1 MNFTNSAIPMN
12 PGPSEIMS
20 LASDNR
26 AESFLQIIRR
36 AERGRLKIYLG
47 YSPGVGKTYQMLQ
60 EAHRLRAEGA
70 DIVVG
75 IVETHARPET
85 AKLLEGLEVIPRR
98 KIEYHGVT
106 MEEMNLDAILQRKP
120 QIVLVDELAHTNLPG
135 SRNAKRYQD
144 VQDLL
149 AQGLHVISTLNLQH
163 LESLYNTVEKLI
175 GVKVTER
182 LPDSVLAEA
191 DQVVNVDLTP
201 EDLQKRLRAG
211 KVYHRERVATALD
224 NFFTATNLEQLRE
237 LTLRE
242 VASQIDI
249 KRREILQEQRNNS
262 PDQVMVC
269 LSSRGPN
276 SATLLRYASRLAGRL
291 NRNWY
296 AVYVQTPSE
305 DPTLIDATTQRL
317 LADNL
322 TLANQLGAMVF
333 TFRGEDI
340 VDTILRF
347 AREYRVG
354 HVVIGRPGPL
364 SLFQRVRGRRSVA
377 ERLIHEARGI
387 SIVVIDAEAEGKFAE
402 SNGDVEKSATRP
414 VSTSAPATGLL
425 SAALDPSRILIW
437 SEPVTREEILREV
450 VKTAQRGDPSL
461 DTQAALKSL
470 QARESQG
477 SMFLNEGIAL
487 PHVRVESLSRTVP
500 VLGLVHAGVIDVNT
514 DQPIELVFGLLS
526 PQDQPNEHL
535 KLLAAA
541 ARAFQDRNLRRALS
555 SAHTPEQAFA
565 AITMVDV

>member
-1 MNFTNSAIPMN
+1 MA
-12 PGPSEIMS
+12 

-60 EAHRLRAEGA
+60 EAHRLKIDGA
-70 DIVVG
+70 DLVAGV
-75 IVETHARPET
+75 VETHGRPET
-85 AKLLEGLEVIPRR
+85 AELLKGLEIIPRR
-98 KIEYHGVT
+98 KVEYHGVI
-106 MEEMNLDAILQRKP
+106 MEEMDLAAIIKRKP
-120 QIVLVDELAHTNLPG
+120 EIVLVDELAHTNLPG
-135 SRNAKRYQD
+135 SKNTKRYQD

-149 AQGLHVISTLNLQH
+149 AVGIHVISTLNLQH

-201 EDLQKRLRAG
+201 EDLQMRLKAG
-211 KVYHRERVATALD
+211 KVYQQNRVATALD
-224 NFFTATNLEQLRE
+224 NFFTAANLEQLRE

-249 KRREILQEQRNNS
+249 KRREILQQERHQS

-276 SATLLRYASRLAGRL
+276 SAALLRFASRLAGRL

-305 DPTLIDATTQRL
+305 DPTRIDATTQRM

-333 TFRGEDI
+333 TFRGEDV

-354 HVVIGRPGPL
+354 HVVIGRPGPVPFWRRL
-364 SLFQRVRGRRSVA
+364 RGRRSVA
-377 ERLIHEARGI
+377 DRLVHEARGL
-387 SIVVIDAEAEGKFAE
+387 SIVVIDAEADEHLKAPADAPASGAAA
-402 SNGDVEKSATRP
+402 SP
-414 VSTSAPATGLL
+414 VSPQTPHTGLL
-425 SAALDPSRILIW
+425 TAALDPGRVIVW
-437 SEPVTREEILREV
+437 TEPVTREEILRDV
-450 VKTAQRGDPSL
+450 VNAAHQAEPSL
-461 DTQAALKSL
+461 DAPAALRLL
-470 QARESQG
+470 QAREAQG
-477 SMFLNEGIAL
+477 SMFLNEGVAL
-487 PHVRVESLSRTVP
+487 PHVRIPNLRKTLP
-500 VLGLVHAGVIDVNT
+500 VLGLVQGGVIDVT
-514 DQPIELVFGLLS
+514 TQHPIELVFGLLS
-526 PQDQPNEHL
+526 PEDQPTEHL

-541 ARAFQDRNLRRALS
+541 ARAFQDRNLRRALA
-555 SAHTPEQAFA
+555 SAHTPRQAFA
-565 AITMVDV
+565 AILASEV

>member
-1 MNFTNSAIPMN
+1 MALDI
-12 PGPSEIMS
+12 
-20 LASDNR
+20 DNR

-60 EAHRLRAEGA
+60 EAQRLKAEGA
-70 DIVVG
+70 SIAVG
-75 IVETHARPET
+75 VVETHGRAET
-85 AKLLEGLEVIPRR
+85 AKLVEGLEVIPRR
-98 KIEYHGVT
+98 KMEYHGVI
-106 MEEMNLDAILQRKP
+106 MEEMDLEEILRRKP

-135 SRNAKRYQD
+135 SKNAKRYQD

-149 AQGLHVISTLNLQH
+149 AAGIHVISTLNLQH

-191 DQVVNVDLTP
+191 DQVVNVDLTT
-201 EDLQKRLRAG
+201 EDLQKRLREG
-211 KVYHRERVATALD
+211 KVYQRDRVATALD
-224 NFFTATNLEQLRE
+224 HFFTAANLEQLRE

-242 VASQIDI
+242 IASQIDI
-249 KRREILQEQRNNS
+249 KRREILQEERKNS

-276 SATLLRYASRLAGRL
+276 SGTLLRYGSRLAGRL

-333 TFRGEDI
+333 TFRGED
-340 VDTILRF
+340 VADTILRF

-354 HVVIGRPGPL
+354 HIVIGRPRPANYL
-364 SLFQRVRGRRSVA
+364 QRLRGKLSVA
-377 ERLIHEARGI
+377 ERLIHDARGI
-387 SIVVIDAEAEGKFAE
+387 SVVVIDAEAQERFGEPEDGVAAE
-402 SNGDVEKSATRP
+402 PKPPVRP
-414 VSTSAPATGLL
+414 APQTGQL
-425 SAALDPSRILIW
+425 SASLDPGRVIVW
-437 SEPVTREEILREV
+437 TEPVTREEILRDIV
-450 VKTAQRGDPSL
+450 
-461 DTQAALKSL
+461 QAAKRSAPALDERAAIRL
-470 QARESQG
+470 LEAREAQG
-477 SMFLNEGIAL
+477 SMFLNEGVAL
-487 PHVRVESLSRTVP
+487 PHVRMAGLKRTLA
-500 VLGLVHAGVIDVNT
+500 VLGLVHGGVIDVQT
-514 DQPIELVFGLLS
+514 ERPIELVFGLLS
-526 PQDQPNEHL
+526 PEDNPTEHL

-541 ARAFQDRNLRRALS
+541 ARAFQDRNLRRALVAARTPLD
-555 SAHTPEQAFA
+555 AHTALVRA
-565 AITMVDV
+565 DV